1 MSVRRQITEKD
12 GIFSSTLHSSAK
24 YYAMGEQGIYEVTN
38 YACMA
43 DVDLTK
49 ARGQTSAEL
58 RGETLRRI
66 KSLCTMRG
74 DSANTDHYISY
85 AFDHKISRVKSMVF
99 ALN

>member
-1 MSVRRQITEKD
+1 MSLRRQITEKD
-12 GIFSSTLHSSAK
+12 GIFSSPLHSAAK

-66 KSLCTMRG
+66 K
-74 DSANTDHYISY
+74 
-85 AFDHKISRVKSMVF
+85 VVVV
-99 ALN
+99 

>member
-12 GIFSSTLHSSAK
+12 GLFSSPLHSAAK
-24 YYAMGEQGIYEVTN
+24 YYAMGEQAMYEVTN

-49 ARGQTSAEL
+49 ARFQTSAEL

-66 KSLCTMRG
+66 K
-74 DSANTDHYISY
+74 
-85 AFDHKISRVKSMVF
+85 VVVV
-99 ALN
+99 